1 MNNYD
6 ISIGD
11 YTLFL
16 TAIKD
21 CILQARIQVS
31 RVLNRELTVLY
42 WSIGE
47 QIAISQEKHQW
58 GESIVE
64 QLSRDLR
71 ESFPG
76 QSGFSSRNL
85 WSMRKFYLE
94 YVDDPI
100 LQTLSAEIP
109 WSQNLTILTHVKE
122 RDAREYY
129 IKATTEMG
137 WTVNILINQIK
148 AQAFERHYLVKKQH
162 NFQKA
167 LPSHL
172 AEQADLALKDSYVLD
187 FLGIKKP
194 ILEAELESRMIEKI
208 REVILEFGYG
218 FSFIGNQYRIQAG
231 EKEYF
236 IDLLF
241 YNRRLQAL
249 VAIELKIGS
258 FRPEYAGKM
267 NFYLNLLDDF
277 VREPGENPSIGIIL
291 CSGRDRFEVEY
302 ALRGLEKPMGVSEYQ
317 LTKILP
323 KGLQDKLP
331 NVGSLEKEL
340 ERELSDIK
348 TKSYLTDQ

>member
-148 AQAFERHYLVKKQH
+148 AQAFELT
-162 NFQKA
+162 
-167 LPSHL
+167 
-172 AEQADLALKDSYVLD
+172 
-187 FLGIKKP
+187 
-194 ILEAELESRMIEKI
+194 ILS
-208 REVILEFGYG
+208 
-218 FSFIGNQYRIQAG
+218 
-231 EKEYF
+231 
-236 IDLLF
+236 
-241 YNRRLQAL
+241 
-249 VAIELKIGS
+249 
-258 FRPEYAGKM
+258 
-267 NFYLNLLDDF
+267 
-277 VREPGENPSIGIIL
+277 
-291 CSGRDRFEVEY
+291 
-302 ALRGLEKPMGVSEYQ
+302 
-317 LTKILP
+317 
-323 KGLQDKLP
+323 
-331 NVGSLEKEL
+331 
-340 ERELSDIK
+340 
-348 TKSYLTDQ
+348 

>member
-1 MNNYD
+1 M
-6 ISIGD
+6 S
-11 YTLFL
+11 
-16 TAIKD
+16 
-21 CILQARIQVS
+21 S
-31 RVLNRELTVLY
+31 
-42 WSIGE
+42 
-47 QIAISQEKHQW
+47 
-58 GESIVE
+58 
-64 QLSRDLR
+64 LSCH
-71 ESFPG
+71 E
-76 QSGFSSRNL
+76 
-85 WSMRKFYLE
+85 
-94 YVDDPI
+94 
-100 LQTLSAEIP
+100 T
-109 WSQNLTILTHVKE
+109 
-122 RDAREYY
+122 
-129 IKATTEMG
+129 
-137 WTVNILINQIK
+137 
-148 AQAFERHYLVKKQH
+148 H

-236 IDLLF
+236 LDLLF